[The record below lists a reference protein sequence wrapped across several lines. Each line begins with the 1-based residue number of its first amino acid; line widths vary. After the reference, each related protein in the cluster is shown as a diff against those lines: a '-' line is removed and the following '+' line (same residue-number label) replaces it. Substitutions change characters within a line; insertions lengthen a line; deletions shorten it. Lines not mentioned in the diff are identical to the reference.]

1 LNAAFADA
9 AEFVTV
15 PLELVGAFVLIV
27 LYGVFV
33 EVEVEVDVDVE
44 LVELL
49 YVLFVLT
56 DVLHTPFAANV

>member
-1 LNAAFADA
+1 LKAAVAEA

-15 PLELVGAFVLIV
+15 PFELTGVFVLIV

-33 EVEVEVDVDVE
+33 EAEVVVEVDV
-44 LVELL
+44 VELL
-49 YVLFVLT
+49 YVLFVFT